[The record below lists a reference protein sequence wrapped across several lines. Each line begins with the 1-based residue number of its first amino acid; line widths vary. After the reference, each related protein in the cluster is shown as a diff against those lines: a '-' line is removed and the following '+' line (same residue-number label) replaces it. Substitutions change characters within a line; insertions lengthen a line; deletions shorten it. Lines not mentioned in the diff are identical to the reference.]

1 MFVSCS
7 GFFVSSGGGY
17 VFLSLIV
24 LKTFVRRF
32 LVALARTLSNF
43 QVDTHQCHLAWQE
56 ASTDSPVKNRSQ
68 HRTLCS
74 QLLISHVTSSHSSC
88 L

>member
-1 MFVSCS
+1 MVFCLLR
-7 GFFVSSGGGY
+7 GRY

-32 LVALARTLSNF
+32 LVALARTSLNF
-43 QVDTHQCHLAWQE
+43 QVDAHQCHLAWQE
-56 ASTDSPVKNRSQ
+56 ASTDSPMKNRSQ

-74 QLLISHVTSSHSSC
+74 PLLTSHVTSSRSV
-88 L
+88 